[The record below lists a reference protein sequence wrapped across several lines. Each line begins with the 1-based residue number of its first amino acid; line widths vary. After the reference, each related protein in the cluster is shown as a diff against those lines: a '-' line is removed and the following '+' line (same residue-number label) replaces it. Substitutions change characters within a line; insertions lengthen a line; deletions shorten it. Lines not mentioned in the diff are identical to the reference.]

1 MGLADSNP
9 SKRSWEISGPHSS
22 GHEAPGLTAALKN
35 LHQAESRAPTEND
48 RPPASTFPMT
58 AAARAALEL
67 DREADKRL
75 KPGKRA
81 RTYGAA

>member
-1 MGLADSNP
+1 VGANP
-9 SKRSWEISGPHSS
+9 WDIPGALNSG
-22 GHEAPGLTAALKN
+22 GEAPGLTAALRN
-35 LHQAESRAPTEND
+35 LHRAESRAPTEND
-48 RPPASTFPMT
+48 RPPISTFPMT